1 MAGRKPKPTKLK
13 LVQGNPGKRPLNDA
27 EPQPE
32 NKAPA
37 CPAWLDKISKA
48 KWKSVAPELE
58 RIGVLTKIDGAIL
71 AAYCKNYSRWVM
83 AERVLTEKGTTY
95 ESNTAKGIIV
105 RVRPELK
112 IAEEAM
118 RQMRAFASEF
128 GLTPSSRTRLKGTAG
143 QISMF
148 GGDDD
153 EKFFS

>member
-32 NKAPA
+32 SGAPA

-48 KWKSVAPELE
+48 KWRSVAPELE
-58 RIGVLTKIDGAIL
+58 KIGVLTKIDGATL
-71 AAYCKNYSRWVM
+71 AAYCKNYSRWVV
-83 AERVLTEKGTTY
+83 AEKILTEKGTTY
-95 ESNTAKGIIV
+95 ESKTAKGTII

-128 GLTPSSRTRLKGTAG
+128 GLTPSSRTRLKGTSG
-143 QISMF
+143 QINLPGM
-148 GGDDD
+148 DDD